1 MGVLWAPVLGRHL
14 GLGDFSEWG
23 EDERVEWLVKELQSK
38 RPLVPPAMP
47 LTDEV
52 KEVCF
57 PGFASLLGQPCR
69 HGHGTGKARR
79 SGCSCLACLCLHP
92 L

>member
-1 MGVLWAPVLGRHL
+1 MLSRYL

-47 LTDEV
+47 LTEEV
-52 KEVCF
+52 KDERFNGAATTVWTV
-57 PGFASLLGQPCR
+57 P
-69 HGHGTGKARR
+69 
-79 SGCSCLACLCLHP
+79 
-92 L
+92 

>member
-1 MGVLWAPVLGRHL
+1 M
-14 GLGDFSEWG
+14 GDFSEWG

-52 KEVCF
+52 KEV
-57 PGFASLLGQPCR
+57 R
-69 HGHGTGKARR
+69 TT
-79 SGCSCLACLCLHP
+79 
-92 L
+92 

>member
-1 MGVLWAPVLGRHL
+1 MLGRYL

-38 RPLVPPAMP
+38 RPLVPPTMP

-52 KEVCF
+52 KEV
-57 PGFASLLGQPCR
+57 R
-69 HGHGTGKARR
+69 YT
-79 SGCSCLACLCLHP
+79 LAATLILP
-92 L
+92 IPNPEAWA

>member
-1 MGVLWAPVLGRHL
+1 MPGRYLGM
-14 GLGDFSEWG
+14 GDFSEWG

-52 KEVCF
+52 KEV
-57 PGFASLLGQPCR
+57 R
-69 HGHGTGKARR
+69 TT
-79 SGCSCLACLCLHP
+79 
-92 L
+92 